1 MANCAAALPSWRD
14 SAARE
19 AIAGFVE
26 GLDASGVDPA
36 ERVAVFDND
45 GTLWCEKPMP
55 IQLDFLLRRFARQA
69 QEDPSLRTRQPWK
82 AAYEKDFGWLGG
94 AITAHYHGDD
104 ADLGLLVKA
113 VGQAFKGQRVEA
125 YLGLVRDFFAAAEHP
140 SLGRTYRACLYQPM
154 IELLRYLESEGFT
167 TYIASGG
174 DREFMR
180 AVADDLYEIS
190 PERVIGSN
198 VSLEYTDDGSLR
210 LGDEL
215 ELFDDGPVKP
225 VRIWSRIGRRP
236 LVSVGNSNG
245 DIPMLEFAGNEGGP
259 ALRLLVRHDDANREF
274 AYDSGSEDALKL
286 AADRGWT
293 TVSMKND
300 WSTVFAGVE

>member
-1 MANCAAALPSWRD
+1 MANCAEALPSWRD
-14 SAARE
+14 SATRE
-19 AIAGFVE
+19 AIGGFVE
-26 GLDASGVDPA
+26 ALDAAGVDPA

-55 IQLDFLLRRFARQA
+55 IQLDFLLRRFALQA
-69 QEDPSLRTRQPWK
+69 QENPSLRTQQPWK
-82 AAYEKDFGWLGG
+82 AAYEKDFGWLGA

-125 YLGLVRDFFAAAEHP
+125 YIGLVRDFFAATEHP
-140 SLGRTYRACLYQPM
+140 SLGRAYRACLYQPM
-154 IELLRYLESEGFT
+154 IELLRYLESQGFT

-174 DREFMR
+174 DRDFMR
-180 AVADDLYEIS
+180 AVADDLYDIS

-198 VSLEYTDDGSLR
+198 VSLEYSGNGSLL

-215 ELFDDGPVKP
+215 ELLDDGPVKP

-245 DIPMLEFAGNEGGP
+245 DIPMLEFAGAEGGT
-259 ALRLLVRHDDANREF
+259 ALRLLLRHDDADREF
-274 AYDSGSEDALKL
+274 AYDAGSEDALKL
-286 AADRGWT
+286 AADRDWT
-293 TVSMKND
+293 VVSMKND
-300 WSTVFAGVE
+300 WSTVFSGAE